1 MTPAFQDQHVL
12 ESSPTATPAHTR
24 SASPMRGTI
33 KPHSS
38 REAADFVSKLHDIT
52 EVREADGASL
62 LGVNPSNRTIENV
75 PISAKSQTTVDI
87 GTPEKYTS
95 AGPNDCIDLLS
106 KDYTSVTQPL
116 EVEGMAQVNTID
128 GSASVSAASK
138 IQVLLIYFAFNL
150 GLTLYNKAV
159 MIRVSMNA
167 TLADRTMTN
176 RIYSSRFLSY

>member
-1 MTPAFQDQHVL
+1 
-12 ESSPTATPAHTR
+12 
-24 SASPMRGTI
+24 MRGTI

-52 EVREADGASL
+52 EVREADGASF

-75 PISAKSQTTVDI
+75 PISAKSETTVDI
-87 GTPEKYTS
+87 STPEKYTS
-95 AGPNDCIDLLS
+95 AGPNDHIALLS
-106 KDYTSVTQPL
+106 KDYTSVTEPS

-159 MIRVSMNA
+159 MIRVSMNP